1 LQQGKAKNGG
11 HLRVGLE
18 WEVDIIDPPSS
29 FGGWNTGRVV
39 QQIFESLVEDDLENE
54 TEPYTKIIP
63 ALAENYEVSQD
74 GMEYTFYLRKSVKF
88 HDGNPLSADVVKFN
102 LERIWNKDAPHY
114 YPVAADLN
122 QTVAQILK
130 EIEIVDSHT
139 IKLILR
145 EPFAEFLRYMTQ
157 EDGPG
162 AIVYVSPEAIEKY
175 GNEGVADKAPGTGPF
190 KLKERFETEFGS
202 AVTIEKN
209 PNYWGGKPYLDA
221 ITFLP
226 IPDSKDRVTAL
237 ETGKIDLVYGPDS
250 LKIEELKKKDFVVKE
265 GPIPYLWY
273 FSFNTREKPF
283 SDARVRKAV
292 AHAFDRK
299 GLSKEVFAGNISA
312 ASGLLPPASP
322 SYESDF
328 PEYYPYDPKKAIELL
343 TEAGYPNGFEFK
355 LMTCK
360 EGSAQ
365 LVPVE
370 ICEWFKKDLGKV
382 GIHLEILY
390 SNDWVSYCNDWKLG
404 VPENVGASQMSWG
417 MSCDYWLEYITHSKN
432 ISPKGFN
439 VGHYS
444 NPEID
449 RLLDI
454 ARTEVQDKRRIEL
467 YRIIHRLIMED
478 CPCLPVANIKAGAVV
493 HHKRV
498 KNFKYPPQNWH
509 DFKGV
514 WVDSI

>member
-1 LQQGKAKNGG
+1 LRQEKAKKGG

-39 QQIFESLVEDDLENE
+39 QQMFESLVEDDLENE
-54 TEPYTKIIP
+54 TVPYTKINP
-63 ALAENYEVSQD
+63 ALAKNYEVSPD
-74 GMEYTFYLRKSVKF
+74 GTEYTFYLRENVKF
-88 HDGNPLSADVVKFN
+88 HDGTPLNAEVVKFN
-102 LERIWNKDAPHY
+102 LERIWKEDAPHY

-122 QTVAQILK
+122 QTIAKVLK
-130 EIEIVDSHT
+130 EIKIVDSH
-139 IKLILR
+139 IVKLILK
-145 EPFAEFLRYMTQ
+145 EPFSEFLRYMTQ

-162 AIVYVSPEAIEKY
+162 AIVFVSPDAIKKY

-190 KLKERFETEFGS
+190 MLKERFETEFGS
-202 AVTIEKN
+202 AVTLEKN
-209 PNYWGGKPYLDA
+209 PNYWGGTPYLDA

-226 IPDSKDRVTAL
+226 IPDSMDRVTYL
-237 ETGKIDLVYGPDS
+237 ETGKVDLVYGPNS
-250 LKIEELKKKDFVVKE
+250 LKIEELKNKEFIVKE

-283 SDARVRKAV
+283 NDVRVRKAI
-292 AHAFDRK
+292 AYAFDRK
-299 GLSKEVFAGNISA
+299 GLSQEVFAGNTSA
-312 ASGLLPPASP
+312 ASGILPPASP
-322 SYESDF
+322 SYEIDF

-343 TEAGYPNGFEFK
+343 IEAGYPDGFEFK

-365 LVPVE
+365 LVPAE
-370 ICEWFKKDLGKV
+370 ICEWLKKDLSKV

-390 SNDWVSYCNDWKLG
+390 SDDWVSYCNEWKLG
-404 VPENVGASQMSWG
+404 IPENVGASQMSWG

-439 VGHYS
+439 VGYYS
-444 NPEID
+444 NQEID
-449 RLLDI
+449 RLLEI
-454 ARTEVQDKRRIEL
+454 ARTEIRDERRIEL
-467 YRIIHRLIMED
+467 YRIIHRLIMKD
-478 CPCLPVANIKAGAVV
+478 IPVLPVANIKAGAVV
-493 HHKRV
+493 HHKRI

-509 DFKGV
+509 DFSRV
-514 WVDSI
+514 WIESI